1 MEKIIKKLIDILKNK
16 TLKDTS
22 ILEDLEINDA
32 AKLLAMLNK
41 LQSELIDNSDEA
53 QMSNPLIKEIYS
65 NQEAISK
72 IEELMIIIEN
82 EKE

>member
-22 ILEDLEINDA
+22 ILEDLEINYA